1 MIVRRKIFE
10 KYQDYR
16 FSIPYKSGDKVLVKT
31 DDVLKEGDDL
41 IIKRDSHIKHSFF
54 LPEKIGVQ
62 TSKLSGY
69 INCID
74 GELVSKG
81 DVLAEKVMSG
91 GLNIKKVVS
100 PGQGVVDLSRLSSG
114 YLDLLGEE
122 SEALVKSTFKGVVE
136 GVDPVEGI
144 NILSDAYALD
154 LLSIS
159 DLLTRPK
166 GERRIF
172 GEFVVIGNGKDL
184 VLHADDSNFQDK
196 IVFVGKYLHT
206 DLLYDLFEKGAL
218 FVLTYSMDYE
228 DFRRQGLPVGIIG
241 GFGEI
246 YSSKSIIDL
255 VSSMN
260 SKFVVLDYDE
270 SQMFFITQDKE
281 YLSREDLFVKTAT
294 GSTVL
299 SRSLSNYGMLGKIA
313 SMEEEGLY
321 ANVEWEGGQKSMVNI
336 ASVEFVSL

>member
-16 FSIPYKSGDKVLVKT
+16 FNIPYKSGDKVLVKT
-31 DDVLKEGDDL
+31 GDVLKEGSDL
-41 IIKRDSHIKHSFF
+41 IIKRGSHIKNSFF
-54 LPEKIGVQ
+54 LPEKLDVQ
-62 TSKLSGY
+62 TPKLSEY

-81 DVLAEKVMSG
+81 DVLAEKVMAG

-100 PGQGVVDLSRLSSG
+100 PVQGVVDLSRLRSG

-122 SEALVKSTFKGVVE
+122 SETVVKSTFNGLVE

-144 NILSDAYALD
+144 NILSNAYALD
-154 LLSIS
+154 LLCIS
-159 DLLTRPK
+159 DSLTKPK
-166 GERRIF
+166 GERMVF
-172 GEFVVIGNGKDL
+172 GEFVVIGDGKDL
-184 VLHADDSNFQDK
+184 VLDAGDSNYQDK

-206 DLLYDLFEKGAL
+206 DLLYDLFEKGAF

-255 VSSMN
+255 ISSMN
-260 SKFVVLDYDE
+260 SKFVALDYDE
-270 SQMFFITQDKE
+270 SQMFFITQEKE
-281 YLSREDLFVKTAT
+281 YISKEDLFVKSAS
-294 GSTVL
+294 GSTVI
-299 SRSLSNYGMLGKIA
+299 SRSLANYGMLGKIV

-321 ANVEWEGGQKSMVNI
+321 ANVEWEGGQKSIINI